1 MTDNQLVEIL
11 PEDWPELCALF
22 RRNWPEHV
30 FAYGLVSNYIK
41 WKQKSLMET
50 NVQIFSLNGTWSEN
64 GTFLLFDE
72 FEIYFY
78 SMDVES
84 GYKSLSDAL
93 CLVKWEGYRE
103 VSMDFLEKHRAALDV
118 AISEKSLFVA
128 KDTLTNFYYKSKEV
142 VARDKVDL
150 EGLRFD
156 RVTVDQLDHIY
167 NQWPLRTSISQDSGY
182 NLLKRLI
189 LLNESIGLFNTK
201 DGSMLSWCLRD
212 QTGAFSDLQTM
223 ETHLRKGYGR
233 AVVSEFSRQLA
244 VQGED
249 SYAFVLAS
257 NERSCKLFESCGFT
271 KITHLH
277 WVVVRQNG

>member
-1 MTDNQLVEIL
+1 
-11 PEDWPELCALF
+11 
-22 RRNWPEHV
+22 
-30 FAYGLVSNYIK
+30 
-41 WKQKSLMET
+41 
-50 NVQIFSLNGTWSEN
+50 
-64 GTFLLFDE
+64 
-72 FEIYFY
+72 
-78 SMDVES
+78 MDVES

-201 DGSMLSWCLRD
+201 DGSMLSWCLR
-212 QTGAFSDLQTM
+212 L
-223 ETHLRKGYGR
+223 
-233 AVVSEFSRQLA
+233 V
-244 VQGED
+244 
-249 SYAFVLAS
+249 
-257 NERSCKLFESCGFT
+257 N
-271 KITHLH
+271 
-277 WVVVRQNG
+277 